1 MTIKIEEKYCQH
13 CMNCRVALA
22 DDTLPVSAYR
32 GKETDRDEDD
42 LLAVAAQCP
51 VGAITVFE

>member
-1 MTIKIEEKYCQH
+1 MTIKIEAESCQH

-22 DDTLPVSAYR
+22 DDSLPVSAYR
-32 GKETDRDEDD
+32 GKETDMSEDD

-51 VGAITVFE
+51 VGAIRII

>member
-1 MTIKIEEKYCQH
+1 MTIKIEAESCQH
-13 CMNCRVALA
+13 CMNCRMALA

-42 LLAVAAQCP
+42 LLAIAAQCP
-51 VGAITVFE
+51 VGAIMVFE

>member
-1 MTIKIEEKYCQH
+1 MTIKIEAAACQH
-13 CMNCRVALA
+13 CMACRVALA

-42 LLAVAAQCP
+42 LLAIAAQCP
-51 VGAITVFE
+51 VGAIMVFE

>member
-22 DDTLPVSAYR
+22 DDSLPVSAYR

-42 LLAVAAQCP
+42 LLAVAMQCP
-51 VGAITVFE
+51 VGAIVVLE

>member
-1 MTIKIEEKYCQH
+1 MTIKIEAESCQH

-22 DDTLPVSAYR
+22 DDTLPAGAYY

-42 LLAVAAQCP
+42 LLAIAAQCP
-51 VGAITVFE
+51 VGAIRII

>member
-1 MTIKIEEKYCQH
+1 MTIKIEATACSG

-22 DDTLPVSAYR
+22 DDSLPAGAYR
-32 GKETDRDEDD
+32 GKETDMSEDD

-51 VGAITVFE
+51 VGAIMVLE

>member
-1 MTIKIEEKYCQH
+1 
-13 CMNCRVALA
+13 MNCRMALA

-42 LLAVAAQCP
+42 LLAIAAQCP
-51 VGAITVFE
+51 VGAIMVFE

>member
-13 CMNCRVALA
+13 CMNCRIALA
-22 DDTLPVSAYR
+22 DDSLPVSAYR
-32 GKETDRDEDD
+32 GKETDMSEDD

-51 VGAITVFE
+51 VGAIRII

>member
-1 MTIKIEEKYCQH
+1 MTIKIEAAACQH
-13 CMNCRVALA
+13 CMNCRVSMR

-32 GKETDRDEDD
+32 GKETDMSEDD

-51 VGAITVFE
+51 VGAIRII

>member
-1 MTIKIEEKYCQH
+1 MTSKIEEKSCQH

-22 DDTLPVSAYR
+22 DDSLPVSAYR

-42 LLAVAAQCP
+42 LLAVAMQCP
-51 VGAITVFE
+51 VGAIVVLE